1 MDAETITT
9 ISQRLVTACSGKQR
23 LVYWQDEPGIYRS
36 ALASM
41 DVPGISIVDATGS
54 ELATKRRVLREE
66 PRARFVVYRIGE
78 EPVPTEDLIYDL
90 RLRAARF
97 SCSEEGIWAE
107 ECGISMELA
116 SALADHAAFFKSR
129 ERTTALAKSTLPKT
143 PLPSLELTMTAA
155 ALGVREGT
163 TRDVARAMARRL
175 VVELS
180 RGKGESLRA
189 IVAAGLADALWR
201 TLRDELGYRVPNG
214 FSPSPQDL
222 AFRLVEGTLGDL
234 VEDDYKMAP
243 AEASRVMGELAANT
257 RSKEAYEW
265 LCSEYGA
272 FAFSL
277 VPEVSRT
284 YEALSTVEHV
294 PQADE
299 WALSRL
305 AKDAACGTLD
315 RKVIEELAAR
325 RAGAPCAAAYADHYA
340 ALVAMAKLDDSLKR
354 YRAEVPSATTMEEL
368 MGGYATK
375 WYEVDRRYREL
386 RLRYGRVS
394 QGRFGQILAS
404 AVDVVEA
411 RYNSFLSDCAARW
424 QEHLLDEGPWPNESL
439 PSQVHFF
446 RDHVIRRVP
455 NATDGHRVGVI
466 VSDALRYECAVD
478 LVERLTASRV
488 KGVASRNRTTVEAR
502 AGMVPSYTQL
512 GMASLLPA
520 GLMEI
525 DPATALVSK
534 DGLPTAGTKARQAL
548 IDTGI
553 SGSRAWQADELPVD
567 LTSAIKGV
575 PVVWVYHNVI
585 DRIGDKQDT
594 ERKTFRAVEE
604 AFAEIEDLVARLLSV
619 GCGTV
624 LITSDHGFIYQ
635 DRDLEPKDFADV
647 DGLGLLK
654 GAEGVDSERTRRF
667 VVSDVLPKSPF
678 LIEYTS
684 SELSLVGGHLIG
696 VPRGAMRLRLSGSG
710 TRFVHGGVSPQ
721 ECVVPVVVVEQ
732 TKKATDAAAH
742 PSSVSAFP
750 VGHPVITGP
759 SVTLDV
765 YQEEPVGDLVAPS
778 TVKVGAYAKDGRLL
792 SPSEITLELASTSAS
807 SDDRKV
813 RVRMDLMD
821 DVDTVDVAVLRVLAQ
836 VGTSNAFKSA
846 WERDYQVNRAFGM
859 DF

>member
-1 MDAETITT
+1 
-9 ISQRLVTACSGKQR
+9 
-23 LVYWQDEPGIYRS
+23 
-36 ALASM
+36 
-41 DVPGISIVDATGS
+41 
-54 ELATKRRVLREE
+54 
-66 PRARFVVYRIGE
+66 
-78 EPVPTEDLIYDL
+78 
-90 RLRAARF
+90 
-97 SCSEEGIWAE
+97 
-107 ECGISMELA
+107 MELA

-143 PLPSLELTMTAA
+143 PLPSLELTMAAA

-175 VVELS
+175 VIELS
-180 RGKGESLRA
+180 RGRDESLRA
-189 IVAAGLADALWR
+189 ITVAGLADALWR

-214 FSPSPQDL
+214 SSPSPQDL

-234 VEDDYKMAP
+234 VEDDWKMAP
-243 AEASRVMGELAANT
+243 AEASRVVGELAANT

-272 FAFSL
+272 SALSL
-277 VPEVSRT
+277 VSEASCT

-354 YRAEVPSATTMEEL
+354 YHAEVPAATTMEEL

-424 QEHLLDEGPWPNESL
+424 QDHLLDEGPWPNASL
-439 PSQVHFF
+439 PSQADFF

-455 NATDGHRVGVI
+455 DATAGHRVGVI

-488 KGVASRNRTTVEAR
+488 KGVANRNKTTVEAR

-512 GMASLLPA
+512 GMASLLPE
-520 GLMEI
+520 GPMEI

-534 DGLPTAGTKARQAL
+534 RGLPTAGTKARQTL
-548 IDTGI
+548 IDAGV
-553 SGSRAWQADELPVD
+553 SGSRAWQADELPMD
-567 LTSAIKGV
+567 LTSATTDAR
-575 PVVWVYHNVI
+575 VVWVYHNVI
-585 DRIGDKQDT
+585 DRIGDKRDT
-594 ERKTFRAVEE
+594 EHKTFHAVEE
-604 AFAEIEDLVARLLSV
+604 ALAEIERLVVRLLSI

-624 LITSDHGFIYQ
+624 LVTSDHGFIYQ
-635 DRDLEPKDFADV
+635 DRDLESKDFADV
-647 DGLGLLK
+647 EGLGFLK

-667 VVSDVLPKSPF
+667 VVSDMLPKDLS

-710 TRFVHGGVSPQ
+710 MRFVHGGVSPQ

-813 RVRMDLMD
+813 RVRMDLTD
-821 DVDTVDVAVLRVLAQ
+821 DVDTVDVAVLRVSAR
-836 VGTSNAFKSA
+836 VGTSNAFKPA

>member
-1 MDAETITT
+1 MDAETIGT
-9 ISQRLVTACSGKQR
+9 ISRRLAAVCSGGRR
-23 LVYWQDEPGIYRS
+23 LTYWPDAPGAYRDL
-36 ALASM
+36 LAAVN
-41 DVPGISIVDATGS
+41 VPGVTVVDATGS
-54 ELATKRRVLREE
+54 ELAAKRRVLIDEPEE
-66 PRARFVVYRIGE
+66 RFVIYRVGE
-78 EPVPTEDLIYDL
+78 EPEPTEDLIYDL

-97 SCSEEGIWAE
+97 SCSEEGVWAQ
-107 ECGISMELA
+107 ECGVPAELA
-116 SALADHAAFFKSR
+116 DVLADHATFFNSR
-129 ERTTALAKSTLPKT
+129 ERMQALAGSELPRLT
-143 PLPSLELTMTAA
+143 RGELELAMCAA
-155 ALGVREGT
+155 VLGVREGT

-175 VVELS
+175 VIELS
-180 RGKGESLRA
+180 RGRGESLRT
-189 IVAAGLADALWR
+189 ITAAGLADVLWR
-201 TLRDELGYRVPNG
+201 TLRDELGYRVPDG
-214 FSPSPQDL
+214 SSPSPQDL
-222 AFRLVEGTLGDL
+222 AFRLVEGTLGNL
-234 VEDDYKMAP
+234 IEDDWKMAP
-243 AEASRVMGELAANT
+243 AEASRVMWELAANT

-272 FAFSL
+272 SALSL
-277 VPEVSRT
+277 VPEASRT
-284 YEALSTVEHV
+284 YEAVSAVEHI
-294 PQADE
+294 PQVDK

-315 RKVIEELAAR
+315 RKTIEELAAR
-325 RAGAPCAAAYADHYA
+325 RTGAPCAATYADHYA
-340 ALVAMAKLDDSLKR
+340 ALVAMARLNDSLKR
-354 YRAEVPSATTMEEL
+354 YQAEAPAATTMAEL

-375 WYEVDRRYREL
+375 WHEVDRRYREL
-386 RLRYGRVS
+386 CLRYGRVS

-404 AVDVVEA
+404 AVDASEA

-424 QEHLLDEGPWPNESL
+424 QDHLLDEGPWPNASL
-439 PSQVHFF
+439 PSQADFF
-446 RDHVIRRVP
+446 RDHVIRRLP
-455 NATDGHRVGVI
+455 DATVGHRVGVI
-466 VSDALRYECAVD
+466 VSDALRYECAAD
-478 LVERLTASRV
+478 LAERLTASRA
-488 KGVASRNRTTVEAR
+488 KGVASKNKTTVEAR

-520 GLMEI
+520 GPMEI

-534 DGLPTAGTKARQAL
+534 GGMSTAGIKARQAL
-548 IDTGI
+548 IDAGI

-567 LTSAIKGV
+567 LTSPTAGT
-575 PVVWVYHNVI
+575 PVIWVYHNVI
-585 DRIGDKQDT
+585 DRVGDKQAT
-594 ERKTFRAVEE
+594 ERRTFQAVEDSLV
-604 AFAEIEDLVARLLSV
+604 EIESLVARLLQA

-624 LITSDHGFIYQ
+624 LVTSDHGFIYQ

-647 DGLGLLK
+647 DGFGLLK

-667 VVSDVLPKSPF
+667 VVSDVLPKSPS

-710 TRFVHGGVSPQ
+710 SRFVHGGVSPQ
-721 ECVVPVVVVEQ
+721 ECVVPVVVVER
-732 TKKATDAAAH
+732 TRGRGAAAH

-765 YQEEPVGDLVAPS
+765 YQEEPVGDLVAPA

-792 SPSEITLELASTSAS
+792 SPSEVTLELASTSSS

-813 RVRMDLMD
+813 RMRVDLTD
-821 DVDTVDVAVLRVLAQ
+821 DVDSVDVAVLRVSARL
-836 VGTSNAFKSA
+836 GSSNAFKSA